1 MDEQM
6 LQYIRTRKSVR
17 VPDDMIRQ
25 ELQGVGWDAASIDAA
40 FASLV
45 PAPPPQSTPPPAT
58 TTPQPTPQTQVTPA
72 ATVTTPPTSTNTAS
86 AAATPAA
93 QPIATPATT
102 PVPAPQPA
110 TPQPEPQPAAP
121 NTIAPPTETTLSV
134 SPTPPT
140 TEPTP
145 TTAQSQTAPSGAKR
159 ILLVEDEKALATVM
173 SLKLKNAGYD
183 VVVVYNGDDALRTL
197 GGSYFDLMLVDI
209 MMPKRDGFS
218 VLEELKK
225 QNNQIPV
232 FAMSN
237 LGQEEDIAR
246 VKSMGVKEYIVKAD
260 ASPTDILGRVDAFLK
275 H

>member
-45 PAPPPQSTPPPAT
+45 PAPPPQSTPPPVT
-58 TTPQPTPQTQVTPA
+58 TTPQPTPQTQVAPA
-72 ATVTTPPTSTNTAS
+72 ATVNTPPTSTNAAP

-93 QPIATPATT
+93 QPIATLATT
-102 PVPAPQPA
+102 PVSAPQPT
-110 TPQPEPQPAAP
+110 TPQPESQPAAP
-121 NTIAPPTETTLSV
+121 
-134 SPTPPT
+134 TPST

>member
-1 MDEQM
+1 V
-6 LQYIRTRKSVR
+6 Y
-17 VPDDMIRQ
+17 
-25 ELQGVGWDAASIDAA
+25 GAASAE
-40 FASLV
+40 LV
-45 PAPPPQSTPPPAT
+45 VQKPQLQPP
-58 TTPQPTPQTQVTPA
+58 
-72 ATVTTPPTSTNTAS
+72 
-86 AAATPAA
+86 
-93 QPIATPATT
+93 ATPATT
-102 PVPAPQPA
+102 PESAPVA
-110 TPQPEPQPAAP
+110 TPEPAAQ
-121 NTIAPPTETTLSV
+121 
-134 SPTPPT
+134 PTPNASASASSAA
-140 TEPTP
+140 TP
-145 TTAQSQTAPSGAKR
+145 PVESAAATAQPQAAPSGAKR

>member
-45 PAPPPQSTPPPAT
+45 PTPPPESTPPP
-58 TTPQPTPQTQVTPA
+58 TPPPISPTTPQTQTAPAAAESPPAPASTTPA
-72 ATVTTPPTSTNTAS
+72 P
-86 AAATPAA
+86 ATPTP
-93 QPIATPATT
+93 QPPATPATT
-102 PVPAPQPA
+102 PESAPVA
-110 TPQPEPQPAAP
+110 TPEPAAQ
-121 NTIAPPTETTLSV
+121 
-134 SPTPPT
+134 PTPNASASASSAA
-140 TEPTP
+140 TP
-145 TTAQSQTAPSGAKR
+145 PVESAAATAQPQAAPSGAKR